1 MFQATGRRAWVALG
15 SALGGFY
22 IGASAIAFTEEQ
34 QHASVNLKAHKSA
47 PPKPVVPAPA
57 APALLKTSLFP
68 DNSDV
73 DEEDFEA
80 VISAE
85 EKADSV
91 SKNLYIPA
99 SDHSAFTIFSGNAN
113 ERLANEVAMLLGM
126 QLGRVK
132 LDRFADGEVN
142 IQVLDNV
149 RGKDC
154 FVIQSLSNPVNESVM
169 DMLLMT
175 SCLRRASAKQI
186 TAVIPYFPYTRARSA
201 TPNDKPFVAAADLA
215 KMLTVA
221 GVDRVVL
228 VDVHS
233 KQVQGFF
240 GLTPADDL
248 DVSGVAAEYFTF
260 KRLRNP
266 VIVSPDHDGVQRAT
280 KFRDLLMQNGTY
292 EDVALA
298 IVVDQRKDKSLPP
311 AAGLDD
317 FDLVGEVAG
326 RDCII
331 RDDIGE
337 TGQRIVCAAKKLK
350 EKGANRV
357 FAYITHPLF
366 TSQAIDDLE
375 EENGL
380 EEVVCLNTVPLRRMS
395 NKVRQLSVGWLL
407 AESVRRIH
415 ENKSLS
421 VLFAADKTTV
431 NSKTPPENSA

>member
-1 MFQATGRRAWVALG
+1 MFTARRAFATVGGSMLG
-15 SALGGFY
+15 FAV
-22 IGASAIAFTEEQ
+22 GATTIAFCEEQ
-34 QHASVNLKAHKSA
+34 QQPSLLKSHVSGSLPPRTGTQA
-47 PPKPVVPAPA
+47 PVT
-57 APALLKTSLFP
+57 PALLKPALLFP
-68 DNSDV
+68 LDV
-73 DEEDFEA
+73 DEDDFDS
-80 VISAE
+80 VIKDE
-85 EKADSV
+85 ETTGSV

-99 SDHSAFTIFSGNAN
+99 SEHSAFTIFSGNAN

-132 LDRFADGEVN
+132 MDRFTDGEVN

-169 DMLLMT
+169 DLLLMT

-186 TAVIPYFPYTRARSA
+186 TAVIPYFPYTRARTQTSS
-201 TPNDKPFVAAADLA
+201 DKPFVAAADLA

-248 DVSGVAAEYFTF
+248 DVSGVAAEYFNY
-260 KRLRNP
+260 KKLRNP

-280 KFRDLLMQNGTY
+280 RFRDLLLQNGTY
-292 EDVALA
+292 DDVHLA
-298 IVVDQRKDKSLPP
+298 IVVDQRRDKTQTAFNLQ
-311 AAGLDD
+311 D
-317 FDLVGEVAG
+317 FDLVGEVTG

-337 TGQRIVCAAKKLK
+337 TGQRIVQAAQKLK
-350 EKGANRV
+350 EQGANRV

-366 TSQAIDDLE
+366 TSKAIDLLE
-375 EENGL
+375 EEHGL
-380 EEVVCLNTVPLRRMS
+380 EEVVCLNTVPLR
-395 NKVRQLSVGWLL
+395 KVSSKIRQLSVGWLL

-421 VLFAADKTTV
+421 VLFADKIQY
-431 NSKTPPENSA
+431 PPVVK